1 MLVLTRRK
9 KEEILIGEDIRIVV
23 TEIRGDKV
31 RIAID
36 APKNVAVHRR
46 EIYDL
51 IQKEKTVESA

>member
-36 APKNVAVHRR
+36 APKNIAVHRR